1 MKNKEKIL
9 KVYEAGHGKHQ
20 RLKTAEFQN
29 MDTATYNFFLSKQ
42 CENVPITG
50 LNVQAHTFGFTK
62 KLNITNFQASDGLL
76 RNWKER

>member
-1 MKNKEKIL
+1 MKQGMENIRDSK
-9 KVYEAGHGKHQ
+9 Q
-20 RLKTAEFQN
+20 QN
-29 MDTATYNFFLSKQ
+29 FRTWIQQHTIFFLSKQ

-50 LNVQAHTFGFTK
+50 LNVPAHTFGFTK